1 MRYLKT
7 LFVSLLAFVGTA
19 AFAQTWTGSEAAEGT
34 FYLYN
39 VGTGK
44 WFCGGNNWGTHASVR
59 DVCELDVVLAG
70 GNGVYTIDTK
80 LSNGGN
86 SHFLNGE
93 WCDGGAYRWTFTEA
107 KTEDGSIAY
116 LIGNG
121 QQNLTASNANTLVTL
136 TASTDAFAQWVLV
149 SRAELDEK
157 MAGPITGSVDATFFI
172 QDPNFGR
179 NNTRVSSWRM
189 NASNQ
194 NLNGGAN
201 DNMCAE
207 SWRSSFTLSQ
217 ALNVPNGR
225 YQVKAQAALTDYANK
240 YDGANYPVVYA
251 NDVTSVFNEMETAD
265 RGTSM
270 TQLSNAFTAGKYE
283 VGTLTVDVNNGSL
296 TVGVR
301 GTRTDTWCIWDNFR
315 LYFQGNLP
323 ILKDLIAK
331 ANELLPTLNETN
343 AAALQ
348 EAIDAAQQVADNEKA
363 TQDELEKAVADLQE
377 AYNTADAENIA
388 KKLAY
393 DVLNQ
398 VPAAL
403 FPADFDWTADRP
415 YKVWKNNT
423 GKYALAS
430 RLSVAALI
438 NLLQFAEAA
447 DEEVK
452 AKISENLDSLAAE
465 LGVEDNLDFEDAM
478 ANCITY
484 MTRVVVESHGVAAA
498 LQEQN
503 EPGYSKMYDA
513 VNQTEGTDYYNWYA
527 AWMTGTYY
535 ALFYGEPLY
544 HYFLDYPADR
554 RPYYGI
560 EPTLSDTYEM
570 IYDLFGN
577 YVDPENFDADFT
589 AHITNPDLAEGTE
602 GWEVEGWNVISGES
616 LVDGATTLGIAQN
629 NYSYFDNWSAKG
641 FTADAH
647 QTIQLPAGRYM
658 LTVAGRGS
666 ADIFTEVG
674 AQDPTSYLQAY
685 VINDQ
690 GVKTMQSITQIGN
703 KGGVFD
709 LGWNDASVF
718 FTVASVGNVTVGVRA
733 QSVKEGWASATRFRL
748 TRLGDETIYLD
759 EDETFKTELSWDPL
773 TYHFADEAAEAGYN
787 VAPVDMLLKKQMEAG
802 KWYSI
807 ALPGD
812 VTAEQLV
819 QHFGEDVELAVPVE
833 TEVSPDGS
841 QVFINFVSYQP
852 AHWYGLI
859 TPPDNSISD
868 YFNGYLGLDVVEYPT
883 GILANT
889 PMLIKPGKVSQSNR
903 YLFKNVTS
911 TETKNVFEDGKWSW
925 GAYSL
930 SLEEGN
936 WWYTTGD
943 SEAVKLYPNYQ
954 YQPKF
959 TDAYTI
965 EFNDTLKAFQ
975 SVIVAPGY
983 EVAGVGLYVIN
994 DEGSVAYDSN
1004 VYLDIVYQQLN
1015 DAIALGEQKAEWY
1028 AGIPAAISKGMT
1040 TLLPFNTI
1048 WEVGTALKSI
1058 KNAISEGQKAYEP
1071 SLKFHALMAEAEELL
1086 ASDHDEL
1093 VEGADADFK
1102 KLLENFKKSFDE
1114 LTTADAIVAMNKEL
1128 AAALDEY
1135 KTKVAPKIEVGDVMI
1150 FNVGAQKF
1158 LGGGNSWGT
1167 RASLTEHGDYFT
1179 LARLENGAYTL
1190 ESRYNNG
1197 GEQYY
1202 IGTNYFVDNG
1212 TPMEFTIASVGNGL
1226 YTIACTGDNGFGYL
1240 GWDGSESTEVR
1251 VLTDKAS
1258 NNAKWTIVSVATM
1271 TEDLA
1276 NATID
1281 EPKDATFLLKDANF
1295 SRNHRDAAAWE
1306 GDGFSK
1312 GGDNAN
1318 LNAEKWGGNSQEF
1331 DIKQTANVPDGVYR
1345 LTFNGY
1351 YRYNNTEENTNQVAI
1366 DTHKD
1371 GTEVINSFVYAN
1383 AVEVPF
1389 KSIADEEA
1397 VEALGEANLPFSQ
1410 AAAGTA
1416 FAQGL
1421 YQNDLFVKV
1430 EDGKLVVGIKK
1441 INHPGCDWTVWDN
1454 FALTYYGDVA
1464 LEDVKTAVLGN
1475 VGGEATGINDLNAAE
1490 QNVVIYNLNGVR
1502 VKNMNQKG
1510 IYIVN
1515 GKKVTVK

>member
-7 LFVSLLAFVGTA
+7 LLVSLLAFVGTA

-70 GNGVYTIDTK
+70 GNGAYTIDTK

-93 WCDGGAYRWTFTEA
+93 FCDGGAYRWTFTEA

-189 NASNQ
+189 NASNK

-225 YQVKAQAALTDYANK
+225 YQMKVQAALTDYANK

-343 AAALQ
+343 AADLQ

-363 TQDELEKAVADLQE
+363 TQSELEEAIAALQD

-452 AKISENLDSLAAE
+452 AKISENLKALAAE
-465 LGVEDNLDFEDAM
+465 LGVEDNLDFEGAM

-544 HYFLDYPADR
+544 HYFFDYPADR
-554 RPYYGI
+554 RPYYDI

-577 YVDPENFDADFT
+577 YVDPENFEADFT
-589 AHITNPDLAEGTE
+589 AHIINPDLAEGTE

-616 LVDGATTLGIAQN
+616 LVDGATTLGLAQN
-629 NYSYFDNWSAKG
+629 DYAYFDNWSAKG

-718 FTVASVGNVTVGVRA
+718 FTVASIGNVTVGVRA

-759 EDETFKTELSWDPL
+759 EDETFKTEMSWDPL

-787 VAPVDMLLKKQMEAG
+787 VAPIDMLLKKKMQAG

-807 ALPGD
+807 SLPGD
-812 VTAEQLV
+812 VSAEQLV

-841 QVFINFVSYQP
+841 QVFINFVTYQP
-852 AHWYGLI
+852 YHWYGLI

-868 YFNGYLGLDVVEYPT
+868 YFNGYLGLDVTEYPT

-930 SLEEGN
+930 SLDEDN

-943 SEAVKLYPNYQ
+943 SEAVKLYPNYK
-954 YQPKF
+954 YEPKF

-994 DEGSVAYDSN
+994 DEGYVAYDSN

-1015 DAIALGEQKAEWY
+1015 EAIALGEQKAEWY
-1028 AGIPAAISKGMT
+1028 PGIPAAITKGMT
-1040 TLLPFNTI
+1040 TLLPFNTT

-1058 KNAISEGQKAYEP
+1058 KNAIAEAQKAYEP
-1071 SLKFHALMAEAEELL
+1071 SQKFHALVAEAEETMALE
-1086 ASDHDEL
+1086 HFEL

-1102 KLLENFKKSFDE
+1102 ALLADIQKRFDAA
-1114 LTTADAIVAMNKEL
+1114 TTAAEVVALNKEL
-1128 AAALDEY
+1128 EAALAAYVE
-1135 KTKVAPKIEVGDVMI
+1135 KIEYAASVDSGNYI
-1150 FNVGAQKF
+1150 LQNVGSGKF
-1158 LGGGNSWGT
+1158 FGAANSWGT
-1167 RASLTEHGDYFT
+1167 RSSLVKHGEAVA
-1179 LARLENGAYTL
+1179 LAKLEDGTYTL

-1202 IGTNYFVDNG
+1202 LGANYFVDNG
-1212 TPMEFTIASVGNGL
+1212 TPMPLTITPVTGGFFTIQA
-1226 YTIACTGDNGFGYL
+1226 TGDAGTGFL
-1240 GWDGSESTEVR
+1240 GFDGTSTEV
-1251 VLTDKAS
+1251 VGNLTDKNS
-1258 NNAKWTIVSVATM
+1258 KNAQWIITSVEELTAG
-1271 TEDLA
+1271 LA
-1276 NATID
+1276 EAGVEN
-1281 EPKDATFLLKDANF
+1281 PLDATFLMKDPNF
-1295 SRNHRDAAAWE
+1295 SRNHRDADAWIWETTNHNISGANENFCAESWQAA
-1306 GDGFSK
+1306 FT
-1312 GGDNAN
+1312 
-1318 LNAEKWGGNSQEF
+1318 LTQEV
-1331 DIKQTANVPDGVYR
+1331 AVPNGVYR
-1345 LTFNGY
+1345 IDAQAALTDY
-1351 YRYNNTEENTNQVAI
+1351 TNAY
-1366 DTHKD
+1366 D
-1371 GTEVINSFVYAN
+1371 GTDYPVVFANGETSKFIDMEESDRATSMSQLSNSFSAGKYQV
-1383 AVEVPF
+1383 
-1389 KSIADEEA
+1389 
-1397 VEALGEANLPFSQ
+1397 LPI
-1410 AAAGTA
+1410 
-1416 FAQGL
+1416 
-1421 YQNDLFVKV
+1421 VIKV
-1430 EDGKLVVGIKK
+1430 TDGKISLGTRGTRTDTWCI
-1441 INHPGCDWTVWDN
+1441 WDN
-1454 FALTYYGDVA
+1454 FELTYFGDVA